1 MGSLKPDTPTAPAQ
15 PNPYQ
20 VAAAQTGS
28 NVTTGIANS
37 IMGNASQT
45 TPLGSSTTSISGF
58 TPLTDPSTGATYNI
72 PSFNQTQTLSPE
84 QQTLYNQQ
92 TSLGMQGNQ
101 LAAEQLNRLNNSLT
115 QSVGTSL
122 PPTVPNLGP
131 PPPQN
136 QIGGTPQLDDGI
148 WDAQNTQAFTG
159 QAQPLHQ
166 DLIPFDAAQA
176 NYWGDVGAPQRAVGP
191 TDYSADRQ
199 RVEEALYSRLTP
211 ELERERASMENTL
224 VNQGF
229 QRGTAAFNEQMDA
242 YGRQAND
249 ARMQVL
255 LAGGQEQS
263 RLAGLDFQ
271 KFGLENQAQQQA
283 FSQMTGW
290 NQLENAARAQN
301 NAARMGMY
309 DFANNAKT
317 QNFNNQVVANQAT
330 NAANQMAFDQHAQ
343 AAQFYNTAQQ
353 QGFDNNMARTGFNN
367 QAAQQQYLN
376 FKTNADYQA
385 TARERALQEQLALR
399 NQPINEISAL
409 MNGGQVT
416 MPQFT
421 QFRPGEIAPNTLGQ
435 NVYSGYQTAGNIYN
449 SQNQAAAASRA
460 GMFNLGASILGAG
473 SRMATGGMFG
483 R

>member
-1 MGSLKPDTPTAPAQ
+1 MGSLKPDTPQAPAQ

-136 QIGGTPQLDDGI
+136 QIGAAPGLWERIGTPN
-148 WDAQNTQAFTG
+148 AQAFTG
-159 QAQPLHQ
+159 QAPHLQ
-166 DLIPFDAAQA
+166 DSVHVTGAQG
-176 NYWGDVGAPQRAVGP
+176 WIGDVGGPQRTVGP

-199 RVEEALYSRLTP
+199 RVEDALYSRLTP

-283 FSQMTGW
+283 FGQEQQRG
-290 NQLENAARAQN
+290 QFYNAAIGQN
-301 NAARMGMY
+301 NAATLAQAQFLNDAR
-309 DFANNAKT
+309 T
-317 QNFNNQVVANQAT
+317 QGLNNQVVANQAG
-330 NAANQMAFDQHAQ
+330 NAANQMLWDQNAQ
-343 AAQFYNTAQQ
+343 AAQFYNTGQQ
-353 QGFDNNMARTGFNN
+353 QAFDNNMAQTGFNN